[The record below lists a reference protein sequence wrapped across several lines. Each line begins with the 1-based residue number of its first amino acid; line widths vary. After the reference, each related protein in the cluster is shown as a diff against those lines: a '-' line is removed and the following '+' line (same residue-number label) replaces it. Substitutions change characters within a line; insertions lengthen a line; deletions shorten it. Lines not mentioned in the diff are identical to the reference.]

1 MTADTYYDSIQDMMY
16 EDAIH
21 SLYNGMP
28 VMPWQREVLA
38 MAPLPEDIVD
48 PFAAQDADPMQIM
61 GLAYKSLVTWIDE
74 ARKANYFTKRFTDLS
89 KLVLKGVN
97 TMGRGLMT
105 LHNRGED
112 LSQAPMQIGDLISV
126 GSYHLRKSYLGVI
139 QTASSHPEISERL
152 LINQLSWTNMLLR
165 LYKTKEKLA
174 IPNEEVRRK
183 KEELSGRDK
192 ALDIRNAENELNEE
206 VRRLPNEEISLKNEE
221 ISGEKDN
228 NSSFF
233 LHNSSF
239 GEDSSFGEVSS
250 FDELDALFEPAA
262 LSAPRALSSLDKG
275 AGKGGPLSPKEEPSH
290 GQGAQTSGQR
300 AQTLGPR
307 AQSHRQGTQTPG
319 QGSQPSR
326 QGAQEEFEDNTQKKP
341 SEAETGIKNE
351 KPAVTDDP
359 QKKNPEAETSGS
371 ETTGEI
377 NSEEENRTAELR
389 EQPSGIPDKKGSE
402 IPDDEP
408 PDIPRPQTGE
418 DPGPGLPGSG
428 SPELPKCLQIIKRVC
443 SRSSG
448 GNLTFTFDEIR
459 FLAADP
465 VFDHL
470 DPKMAAEMR
479 RLSKQIDSG

>member
-48 PFAAQDADPMQIM
+48 PFASQDADPMQIM
-61 GLAYKSLVTWIDE
+61 GLTYRSLVTWIDE

-174 IPNEEVRRK
+174 KPVLNEEVRK

-192 ALDIRNAENELNEE
+192 ALDIRNVGDASNEE
-206 VRRLPNEEISLKNEE
+206 VRCKKEELSD
-221 ISGEKDN
+221 GKDN
-228 NSSFF
+228 SSSFF

-239 GEDSSFGEVSS
+239 GEVSSFGEPSA
-250 FDELDALFEPAA
+250 FGELDALFEPAA

-275 AGKGGPLSPKEEPSH
+275 KGGRLSPKEEPSSGSRAQSH
-290 GQGAQTSGQR
+290 GQGAQSSRPGTNSSGQG
-300 AQTLGPR
+300 AQN
-307 AQSHRQGTQTPG
+307 PG
-319 QGSQPSR
+319 QGTPKNLNEKKASENPS
-326 QGAQEEFEDNTQKKP
+326 EDNTQKKR
-341 SEAETGIKNE
+341 
-351 KPAVTDDP
+351 
-359 QKKNPEAETSGS
+359 SGS
-371 ETTGEI
+371 ETGIIGTKPVIEDSSQKCEPGNEI
-377 NSEEENRTAELR
+377 SESGKTEGTNPVAENQKPVQNKQIKNDREISDKEIQRSVYDPEENNRGFPYDT
-389 EQPSGIPDKKGSE
+389 S
-402 IPDDEP
+402 
-408 PDIPRPQTGE
+408 
-418 DPGPGLPGSG
+418 
-428 SPELPKCLQIIKRVC
+428 
-443 SRSSG
+443 
-448 GNLTFTFDEIR
+448 
-459 FLAADP
+459 
-465 VFDHL
+465 
-470 DPKMAAEMR
+470 
-479 RLSKQIDSG
+479 

>member
-1 MTADTYYDSIQDMMY
+1 MTADTYYDSIQDMMN

-183 KEELSGRDK
+183 NEELSGRDK
-192 ALDIRNAENELNEE
+192 ALDIRNADDASNEE
-206 VRRLPNEEISLKNEE
+206 VRSLQNEEGRRKNEE
-221 ISGEKDN
+221 LSDGKDK
-228 NSSFF
+228 NSSFLP
-233 LHNSSF
+233 LH
-239 GEDSSFGEVSS
+239 SSFGEVSS

-275 AGKGGPLSPKEEPSH
+275 AGKGGRLSPKEELSSGHRAQNPGQETLTY
-290 GQGAQTSGQR
+290 GQGAQTSRKG
-300 AQTLGPR
+300 
-307 AQSHRQGTQTPG
+307 AQSQHNEDFTPEKT
-319 QGSQPSR
+319 SEIKTPEKPS
-326 QGAQEEFEDNTQKKP
+326 EYNTKKKP

-359 QKKNPEAETSGS
+359 QKRNPEAETPGS
-371 ETTGEI
+371 ETTGET
-377 NSEEENRTAELR
+377 NSDEENRTAELR
-389 EQPSGIPDKKGSE
+389 EQPSGTPDKMEAE

-408 PDIPRPQTGE
+408 PGIAQPPQSGE
-418 DPGPGLPGSG
+418 DPG

-443 SRSSG
+443 TGSSG

-465 VFDHL
+465 VFEHL